1 MASKLNSVLGNMA
14 TPGMERL
21 RGVKGM
27 DYRAAT
33 IQAEQ
38 PRASLLDSISRF
50 AKAGADMYM
59 AKDERDKQRADERS
73 NEIIRKL
80 TPEQRRQAIQN
91 GTLLYQDDPYAMQAL
106 KFKTGRNAAF
116 LVDDEVQQAIKEG
129 RFRTREEL
137 EQYRHSRL
145 QEQSKSFAEQFGINE
160 MDEEYQKGFNANIT
174 ERNIALYGAHDTF
187 LSDQAQKGA
196 ILNSKV
202 ELNGVL
208 SDPDLLSR
216 PESGEFFQNY
226 IDNSLVTGM
235 TDNQAQQV
243 ISSSLNDVLQRPGGA
258 AFLQNIE
265 NRKVTLN
272 GATTTYREL
281 MGDEQWQAMMI
292 KAQHTQFQNNAK
304 LTEKF
309 RLDIN
314 SALNQADT
322 GKGWETLQGI
332 KAELDKIQPGEEMTP
347 EREWLIAAQEQMR
360 TRFKQ
365 EQAETAKLMDKQ
377 QKTLNKSLVIDKQF
391 QKRLN
396 GEYVSTNYKDMPT
409 NENTGEFTHS
419 DMVNYA
425 NQKLAEIEAMDL
437 TPEQKDKLKLDYLR
451 ADSKEGAFRAAFGE
465 MITDAGNEWQAA
477 VINGKMPES
486 TPAMDN
492 LRRIRNTDPDLI
504 ASLYP
509 DKAELFLTMD
519 MLDNQGIDTQVLI
532 DADKARAQK
541 TKEMQFEDDRAWA
554 AMMNDSTNPQI
565 KYMPSSVQ
573 GYARKIYDSVK
584 YRTGNPDMATE
595 QVAKFLSD
603 STTTFSSSDVDGDT
617 YGVLPKNILTVSDDP
632 KSWEQGKNILD
643 EAIKGITAANPWITN
658 KQLSVYQQGDSIYL
672 MDTTGQVRI
681 RYDQELLQ
689 REYQRTAQMQAE
701 AAREKALKEANK
713 RAPISRAT
721 QAREEARKRVQEKRK
736 KTPKYIYG
744 RKED

>member
-38 PRASLLDSISRF
+38 PRASLLDSLGRF

-59 AKDERDKQRADERS
+59 AKEERDKQRADERS

-129 RFRTREEL
+129 RFRTREEM

-145 QEQSKSFAEQFGINE
+145 QEHSKSFAEQFGINE

-208 SDPDLLSR
+208 SDHDLLSR

-347 EREWLIAAQEQMR
+347 EREWLISAQEQMR

-486 TPAMDN
+486 T
-492 LRRIRNTDPDLI
+492 TFV
-504 ASLYP
+504 ASVT
-509 DKAELFLTMD
+509 LT
-519 MLDNQGIDTQVLI
+519 
-532 DADKARAQK
+532 
-541 TKEMQFEDDRAWA
+541 
-554 AMMNDSTNPQI
+554 
-565 KYMPSSVQ
+565 
-573 GYARKIYDSVK
+573 
-584 YRTGNPDMATE
+584 
-595 QVAKFLSD
+595 
-603 STTTFSSSDVDGDT
+603 
-617 YGVLPKNILTVSDDP
+617 LT
-632 KSWEQGKNILD
+632 
-643 EAIKGITAANPWITN
+643 
-658 KQLSVYQQGDSIYL
+658 
-672 MDTTGQVRI
+672 
-681 RYDQELLQ
+681 
-689 REYQRTAQMQAE
+689 
-701 AAREKALKEANK
+701 
-713 RAPISRAT
+713 
-721 QAREEARKRVQEKRK
+721 
-736 KTPKYIYG
+736 
-744 RKED
+744 

>member
-38 PRASLLDSISRF
+38 PRASLLDTIGRF

-129 RFRTREEL
+129 RFRTREEM

-145 QEQSKSFAEQFGINE
+145 QEHSKSFAEQFGINE

-174 ERNIALYGAHDTF
+174 ERNIALYGAHDAF

-243 ISSSLNDVLQRPGGA
+243 ISSSLNDVIQRPGGA

-281 MGDEQWQAMMI
+281 MGDEQWQAMLV

-309 RLDIN
+309 RLSIN
-314 SALNQADT
+314 SALNQEDT
-322 GKGWETLQGI
+322 GKGWEALQGI
-332 KAELDKIQPGEEMTP
+332 KAELDKIQPGEELTP
-347 EREWLIAAQEQMR
+347 ERQQLIEAQEHMQ

-365 EQAETAKLMDKQ
+365 EAAETAKLMDKQ
-377 QKTLNKSLVIDKQF
+377 QKTINKSLVIDKQF
-391 QKRLN
+391 QKRIN
-396 GEYVSTNYKDMPT
+396 GEYVSTDYKDIPT
-409 NENTGEFTHS
+409 NENTGEFDHS

-425 NQKLAEIEAMDL
+425 NQKLAQIDAMDL
-437 TPEQKDKLKLDYLR
+437 TEAQKDRMKLQYLQ
-451 ADSKEGAFRAAFGE
+451 ADSKDGAFRTAVGQMVSDARGE
-465 MITDAGNEWQAA
+465 WKAA
-477 VINGKMPES
+477 VINGEMPDS
-486 TPAMDN
+486 TPALDS
-492 LRRIRNTDPDLI
+492 LRKMRNIDPGLF
-504 ASLYP
+504 AALYP
-509 DKAELFLTMD
+509 DDAELFHTMD
-519 MLDNQGIDTQVLI
+519 QLDRQGIKPQALI
-532 DADKARAQK
+532 NATKSRQGK
-541 TKEMQFEDDRAWA
+541 TREMQIEDERAFSEL
-554 AMMNDSTNPQI
+554 MNN
-565 KYMPSSVQ
+565 SVQ
-573 GYARKIYDSVK
+573 PELKYIPASMREYAQIIYDSEK
-584 YRTGNPDMATE
+584 YLTGNPKDAIAA
-595 QVAKFLSD
+595 VSSFLKD
-603 STTTFSSSDVDGDT
+603 TTYTFSSDNVDGGT
-617 YGVLPKNILTVSDDP
+617 YGVIPRNMMQVTDDP
-632 KSWEQGKNILD
+632 KSWEQGKDII
-643 EAIKGITAANPWITN
+643 EQAVKKYQEQNPWVTN
-658 KQLSVYQQGDSIYL
+658 KQLKVSQQGNLIKIYDTTTNLGISYDNTLLRKVYQNYAEQ
-672 MDTTGQVRI
+672 
-681 RYDQELLQ
+681 
-689 REYQRTAQMQAE
+689 QA
-701 AAREKALKEANK
+701 AAAEKKALVEANK
-713 RAPISRAT
+713 RAPIVAAT
-721 QAREEARKRVQEKRK
+721 KARKEAAKRVQEKRNK
-736 KTPKYIYG
+736 VPKFIYG

>member
-208 SDPDLLSR
+208 SDPDLLSS

-243 ISSSLNDVLQRPGGA
+243 ISSSLNDVIQRPGGA
-258 AFLQNIE
+258 AFLQNVE

-314 SALNQADT
+314 SAINQADT
-322 GKGWETLQGI
+322 GKGWEMLQGI

-347 EREWLIAAQEQMR
+347 EREILLSAQEQMR
-360 TRFKQ
+360 NRFNQ
-365 EQAETAKLMDKQ
+365 ESEEVAKEMDKQ
-377 QKTLNKSLVIDKQF
+377 RKTLNKSLVIDQQF
-391 QKRLN
+391 NKRLN
-396 GEYVSTNYKDMPT
+396 GEYVSTDYKDMPT

-425 NQKLAEIEAMDL
+425 NQKLAQIDAMDI
-437 TPEQKDKLKLDYLR
+437 PEAQKDRMKLQYLQ
-451 ADSKEGAFRAAFGE
+451 ADSKDGAFRTAVGQMVSDARGE
-465 MITDAGNEWQAA
+465 WKAA
-477 VINGKMPES
+477 VINGEMPDS
-486 TPAMDN
+486 TPALDS
-492 LRRIRNTDPDLI
+492 LRKMRNIDPGLF
-504 ASLYP
+504 AALYP
-509 DKAELFLTMD
+509 DDAELFHTMD
-519 MLDNQGIDTQVLI
+519 QLDRQGIKPQALI
-532 DADKARAQK
+532 NATKSRQGK
-541 TKEMQFEDDRAWA
+541 TREMQIEDERAFSEL
-554 AMMNDSTNPQI
+554 MNN
-565 KYMPSSVQ
+565 SVQ
-573 GYARKIYDSVK
+573 PELKYLPASMREYAQIIYDSEK
-584 YRTGNPDMATE
+584 YLTGNPKDAISA
-595 QVAKFLSD
+595 VSSFLKD
-603 STTTFSSSDVDGDT
+603 TTYTFSSDNVDGGT
-617 YGVLPKNILTVSDDP
+617 YGVIPRNMMQVTDDP
-632 KSWEQGKNILD
+632 KSWEQGKDII
-643 EAIKGITAANPWITN
+643 EQAVKKYQEQNPWVTN
-658 KQLSVYQQGDSIYL
+658 KQLKVSQQGNLIKIY
-672 MDTTGQVRI
+672 DTTTNLGI
-681 RYDQELLQ
+681 SYDNTLLRKMYKNYAEQ
-689 REYQRTAQMQAE
+689 QA
-701 AAREKALKEANK
+701 AAAEKKALAEANK
-713 RAPISRAT
+713 RAPIVAAT
-721 QAREEARKRVQEKRK
+721 KARKEAAKRVQEKRNK
-736 KTPKYIYG
+736 VPKFIYG

>member
-38 PRASLLDSISRF
+38 PRASLLDSIGRF

-208 SDPDLLSR
+208 SDPDLLSS

-322 GKGWETLQGI
+322 GKGWEMLQGI
-332 KAELDKIQPGEEMTP
+332 KAELDKIQPGEELTP
-347 EREWLIAAQEQMR
+347 ERQQLIEAQEHMQ

-365 EQAETAKLMDKQ
+365 EAAETAKLMDKQ
-377 QKTLNKSLVIDKQF
+377 QKTINKSLVIDKQF
-391 QKRLN
+391 QKRIN
-396 GEYVSTNYKDMPT
+396 GEYVSTDYKDMPT
-409 NENTGEFTHS
+409 NENTGEFVHS

-425 NQKLAEIEAMDL
+425 NQKLAQIDAMDI
-437 TPEQKDKLKLDYLR
+437 PEAQKDRMKLQYLQ
-451 ADSKEGAFRAAFGE
+451 ADSKDGAFRTAVGQLVSDARGE
-465 MITDAGNEWQAA
+465 WKAA
-477 VINGKMPES
+477 VINGDMPDS
-486 TPAMDN
+486 TPALDS
-492 LRRIRNTDPDLI
+492 LRKMRNIDPGLF
-504 ASLYP
+504 AALYP
-509 DKAELFLTMD
+509 DDAELFHTMD
-519 MLDNQGIDTQVLI
+519 QLDRQGIKPQALI
-532 DADKARAQK
+532 NATKSRQGK
-541 TKEMQFEDDRAWA
+541 TREMQIEDERAFSEL
-554 AMMNDSTNPQI
+554 MNNSAQPELKYLPASMREYAQI
-565 KYMPSSVQ
+565 
-573 GYARKIYDSVK
+573 IYDSEK
-584 YRTGNPDMATE
+584 YLTGNPKDAMAA
-595 QVAKFLSD
+595 VSSFLKD
-603 STTTFSSSDVDGDT
+603 TTYTFSSDNVDGGT
-617 YGVLPKNILTVSDDP
+617 YGVIPRNMMQVTDDP
-632 KSWEQGKNILD
+632 KSWEQGKDII
-643 EAIKGITAANPWITN
+643 EQAVKKYQEQNPWVTN
-658 KQLSVYQQGDSIYL
+658 KQLKVSQQGNLIKIY
-672 MDTTGQVRI
+672 DTTTNLGI
-681 RYDQELLQ
+681 SYDNTLLRKVYKNYAEQ
-689 REYQRTAQMQAE
+689 QA
-701 AAREKALKEANK
+701 AAAEKKALAEANK
-713 RAPISRAT
+713 RAPIVAAT
-721 QAREEARKRVQEKRK
+721 KARKEAAKRVQEKRNK
-736 KTPKYIYG
+736 VPKFIYG

>member
-38 PRASLLDSISRF
+38 PRASLLDSLGRF

-59 AKDERDKQRADERS
+59 AKEERDKQRADERS

-129 RFRTREEL
+129 RFRTREEM

-145 QEQSKSFAEQFGINE
+145 QEHSKSFAEQFGINE

-243 ISSSLNDVLQRPGGA
+243 ISASLNDVLQRPGGA

-309 RLDIN
+309 R
-314 SALNQADT
+314 
-322 GKGWETLQGI
+322 
-332 KAELDKIQPGEEMTP
+332 
-347 EREWLIAAQEQMR
+347 
-360 TRFKQ
+360 
-365 EQAETAKLMDKQ
+365 
-377 QKTLNKSLVIDKQF
+377 
-391 QKRLN
+391 
-396 GEYVSTNYKDMPT
+396 
-409 NENTGEFTHS
+409 
-419 DMVNYA
+419 
-425 NQKLAEIEAMDL
+425 
-437 TPEQKDKLKLDYLR
+437 
-451 ADSKEGAFRAAFGE
+451 
-465 MITDAGNEWQAA
+465 DA
-477 VINGKMPES
+477 
-486 TPAMDN
+486 
-492 LRRIRNTDPDLI
+492 
-504 ASLYP
+504 
-509 DKAELFLTMD
+509 
-519 MLDNQGIDTQVLI
+519 
-532 DADKARAQK
+532 
-541 TKEMQFEDDRAWA
+541 
-554 AMMNDSTNPQI
+554 
-565 KYMPSSVQ
+565 
-573 GYARKIYDSVK
+573 
-584 YRTGNPDMATE
+584 
-595 QVAKFLSD
+595 
-603 STTTFSSSDVDGDT
+603 
-617 YGVLPKNILTVSDDP
+617 
-632 KSWEQGKNILD
+632 
-643 EAIKGITAANPWITN
+643 
-658 KQLSVYQQGDSIYL
+658 
-672 MDTTGQVRI
+672 
-681 RYDQELLQ
+681 
-689 REYQRTAQMQAE
+689 
-701 AAREKALKEANK
+701 
-713 RAPISRAT
+713 
-721 QAREEARKRVQEKRK
+721 
-736 KTPKYIYG
+736 
-744 RKED
+744 